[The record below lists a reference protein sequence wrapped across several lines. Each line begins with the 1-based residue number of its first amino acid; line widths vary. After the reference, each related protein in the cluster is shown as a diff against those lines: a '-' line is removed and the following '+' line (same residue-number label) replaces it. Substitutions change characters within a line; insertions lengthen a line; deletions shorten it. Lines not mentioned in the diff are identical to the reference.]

1 MCIRDSA
8 TTWADKTLGTWIESQ
23 ANISSLTGAMP
34 RRKVWIQ
41 SKDGLSPNG
50 DEAVLDSVR
59 RDNGLN
65 ANPDQS
71 TVGYSICNGGDPS
84 GGTYLGHG
92 VNEGSFEGWYNSS
105 NSAADC
111 QGYTTWVR

>member
-1 MCIRDSA
+1 MSWTTASCKAWGRGTTTAGA

-50 DEAVLDSVR
+50 DEQFWIL
-59 RDNGLN
+59 L
-65 ANPDQS
+65 
-71 TVGYSICNGGDPS
+71 
-84 GGTYLGHG
+84 
-92 VNEGSFEGWYNSS
+92 EGIMDLMLTQIN
-105 NSAADC
+105 
-111 QGYTTWVR
+111 QQ